1 MGLLFVKKPQIGIG
15 DERVNGKLR
24 NIAEMQ
30 YASPL
35 FFGNESFLQNTAKR
49 VYLLHLLFVCIKMIQ
64 TLQAAGAF
72 AQFTAERLARFY
84 VLILF

>member
-1 MGLLFVKKPQIGIG
+1 MGLFFIKEPQVGIG
-15 DERVNGKLR
+15 DERVNGKLS
-24 NIAEMQ
+24 NVAEMQ
-30 YASPL
+30 YAPPL
-35 FFGNESFLQNTAKR
+35 FFGNEPFLQNTAKR

-64 TLQAAGAF
+64 TLQAAGAS

>member
-1 MGLLFVKKPQIGIG
+1 MGLLFIKEPQVGIG

-35 FFGNESFLQNTAKR
+35 FFGNEPFLQNTTKR
-49 VYLLHLLFVCIKMIQ
+49 VYLLHLLFVCIKTIQ
-64 TLQAAGAF
+64 TLQADGAF
-72 AQFTAERLARFY
+72 AQFTAERLAGLY
-84 VLILF
+84 VFILF